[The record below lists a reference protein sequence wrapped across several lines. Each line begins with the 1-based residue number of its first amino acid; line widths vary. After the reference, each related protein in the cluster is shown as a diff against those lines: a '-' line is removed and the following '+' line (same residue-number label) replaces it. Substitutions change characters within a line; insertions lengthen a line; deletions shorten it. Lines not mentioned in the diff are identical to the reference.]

1 MSDILRQ
8 VDEELRKEKL
18 SNFWKKYKYFFIFF
32 VLLIVLAVSGIQF
45 NQYKKSENRKIFVEK
60 YFESFDSVNVEAKI
74 NNLKEIN
81 APNVFTDQL
90 LNLQIANSYFE
101 NENDKL
107 GLIHLEKIFNQ
118 NEKSLL
124 GDLALYKYIMFQ
136 LDTLSK
142 NEISKLIENQSKIDR
157 DFEYLFK
164 ELIAIKM
171 LIDGE
176 AYESKREFELILN
189 NTDIPFDIKTRAE
202 KYINTIE

>member
-32 VLLIVLAVSGIQF
+32 VLLMILAVSGIQF

-101 NENDKL
+101 NENDKQ

-176 AYESKREFELILN
+176 VYESKREFELILN

>member
-32 VLLIVLAVSGIQF
+32 VLLMILAVSGIQF

-74 NNLKEIN
+74 NNLKEIS

-101 NENDKL
+101 NENDKQ

-176 AYESKREFELILN
+176 VYESKREFELILN

>member
-32 VLLIVLAVSGIQF
+32 VLLMILAISGIQF

-101 NENDKL
+101 NENDKQ

>member
-8 VDEELRKEKL
+8 VDDELRKEKL
-18 SNFWKKYKYFFIFF
+18 SNFWRKYKYFFIFF

-45 NQYKKSENRKIFVEK
+45 NQYKKSENRKMFVEK
-60 YFESFDSVNVEAKI
+60 YFESLDTESIEAKI
-74 NNLKEIN
+74 KSMKKIN
-81 APNVFTDQL
+81 APNVFTNQL

-101 NENDKL
+101 NENDKQ
-107 GLIHLEKIFNQ
+107 GLMHLKKVFSQ

-124 GDLALYKYIMFQ
+124 SNLALYKYIMFQ

-142 NEISKLIENQSKIDR
+142 NEILKLIEKQSKIDR
-157 DFEYLFK
+157 NFDYLFK

-176 AYESKREFELILN
+176 GYESKREFESMLN
-189 NTDIPFDIKTRAE
+189 NTDLPADIKIRAE
-202 KYINTIE
+202 KYLNTIK

>member
-8 VDEELRKEKL
+8 VDDELRKEKL
-18 SNFWKKYKYFFIFF
+18 SNFWRKYKYFFIFF
-32 VLLIVLAVSGIQF
+32 VLLMILAVSGIQF

-101 NENDKL
+101 NENDKQ
-107 GLIHLEKIFNQ
+107 GLMHLKKVFSQ

-124 GDLALYKYIMFQ
+124 SNLALYKYIMFQ

-142 NEISKLIENQSKIDR
+142 NEISKLIENQSKIDH

-176 AYESKREFELILN
+176 VYESKREFELILN

>member
-32 VLLIVLAVSGIQF
+32 VLLMILAVSGIQF

-101 NENDKL
+101 NENDKQ

-142 NEISKLIENQSKIDR
+142 NEISKLIENQSKIDH

-176 AYESKREFELILN
+176 VYESKREFELILN

>member
-32 VLLIVLAVSGIQF
+32 VLLMILAVSGIQF

-101 NENDKL
+101 NENDKQ

-176 AYESKREFELILN
+176 VYESKREFELILN

-202 KYINTIE
+202 KYLNTIE

>member
-8 VDEELRKEKL
+8 VDDELRKEKL

-32 VLLIVLAVSGIQF
+32 VLLMILAVSGIQF

-101 NENDKL
+101 NENDKQ

-142 NEISKLIENQSKIDR
+142 NEISKLIENQSKIDH

-176 AYESKREFELILN
+176 VYESKREFELILN

-202 KYINTIE
+202 KYLNTIK

>member
-32 VLLIVLAVSGIQF
+32 VLLMILAVSGIQF

-60 YFESFDSVNVEAKI
+60 YFESFDSVNVETKI

-101 NENDKL
+101 NENDKQ

-176 AYESKREFELILN
+176 VYESKREFELILN

-202 KYINTIE
+202 KYLNTIE

>member
-32 VLLIVLAVSGIQF
+32 VLLMILAVSGIQF

-101 NENDKL
+101 NENDKQ
-107 GLIHLEKIFNQ
+107 GLMHLKKVFSQ

-124 GDLALYKYIMFQ
+124 SNLALYKYIMFQ

-142 NEISKLIENQSKIDR
+142 NEISKLIENQSKIDH

-176 AYESKREFELILN
+176 VYESKREFELILN